1 MRYSRYMKIVDFD
14 PNRRRGRRHTGL
26 KGYSIPKILGAA
38 GAVLAVVSTIVWLAR
53 DVKDVVDDFGPT
65 EGSLIVNINT
75 ASEAELITIPGIG
88 PTRAAQIIA
97 LRPYSTVD
105 ELERIAGI
113 SGKTL
118 ESLRPFVTVEGET
131 RKITKQ

>member
-1 MRYSRYMKIVDFD
+1 MRYSRHMKIVDFD
-14 PNRRRGRRHTGL
+14 PNRRRGLRQAWL
-26 KGYSIPKILGAA
+26 KRLSVPKMLGAA
-38 GAVLAVVSTIVWLAR
+38 GAVLAVVSTVVWLAR
-53 DVKDVVDDFGPT
+53 DVKDVVGDLGPT
-65 EGSLIVNINT
+65 EGSVIVNINT
-75 ASEAELITIPGIG
+75 ATEAELITIPGIG